1 MKNAELIATAPA
13 PHNPEKNTVTGSACA
28 IIREIVAKRNNISA
42 PEIRALL
49 DRNGMAAISDATIT
63 TQRALARKKLGI
75 SGGSGGKYSIDLSD
89 I

>member
-1 MKNAELIATAPA
+1 MSNRS
-13 PHNPEKNTVTGSACA
+13 NNSPEKPEKSEKQTMTGSACS
-28 IIREIVAKRNNISA
+28 IIREIVAKRNNISST
-42 PEIRALL
+42 EIRSIL
-49 DRNGMAAISDATIT
+49 DRNGMSAISDATIT

>member
-1 MKNAELIATAPA
+1 MKNANAELIASAS
-13 PHNPEKNTVTGSACA
+13 HNPEKNTVTGSACS

-42 PEIRALL
+42 TEIRALL

-75 SGGSGGKYSIDLSD
+75 SGGSTGKYSIDLSS